1 MKQTLKITILMVLM
15 TIVTLTLASCDELL
29 NKLPF
34 GNETTPQ
41 ELITIGCTTTPE
53 PEGSTPEP
61 DVTTTGPEE
70 TTPEAHVH
78 TMGEWVVVKEATCV
92 EYGVKERR
100 CTGCDHVVTS
110 FISAV
115 GTHTMG
121 NWNITVT
128 STCTDG
134 GLKERKCQKCGY
146 IETKEVDSLSH
157 IWDLVVTVNPTSCL
171 EEGYRESVCTRCG
184 ERKFVY
190 WEGDHTYISNQWGI
204 CTVCNYVDL
213 CHEHIIKDGKCKYC
227 DYVWFALEHPSMYDN
242 DGDGV
247 TEAYL
252 IAAALPEKFRSEDA
266 IHIDAFRDELDGQNS
281 KKWDDHW
288 DQRAFPY
295 PHIYC
300 GVYSELEADD
310 YLLYNVT
317 VEEVGVYELVVHLY
331 VNNDKNRCAE
341 YIINEGTPSE
351 YSFKTSHGWINLDST
366 CLDIR
371 NNDHLKG
378 IYMLGIRIELQA
390 GENTIK
396 ITGCD
401 LEKPQLF
408 RDLYLI
414 KAEE

>member
-41 ELITIGCTTTPE
+41 DLVIIGCTTTPE

-78 TMGEWVVVKEATCV
+78 VMGEWLITQESTCV
-92 EYGVKERR
+92 STGVAERACQGCDYKETETVPIDYDGHSWSEWTDIENPI
-100 CTGCDHVVTS
+100 CTGEGSQERTCSVCGIYVTQN
-110 FISAV
+110 AT
-115 GTHTMG
+115 GTHTYAY
-121 NWNITVT
+121 
-128 STCTDG
+128 
-134 GLKERKCQKCGY
+134 K
-146 IETKEVDSLSH
+146 
-157 IWDLVVTVNPTSCL
+157 
-171 EEGYRESVCTRCG
+171 
-184 ERKFVY
+184 
-190 WEGDHTYISNQWGI
+190 QWGI

-213 CHEHIIKDGKCKYC
+213 YHEHIIKDGKCKYC

-266 IHIDAFRDELDGQNS
+266 IHIDAFRDELDGENS
-281 KKWDDHW
+281 KKEDEHDGHW
-288 DQRAFPY
+288 DQWVFPY
-295 PHIYC
+295 RHIYC
-300 GVYSELEADD
+300 DVYSELGADD

-317 VEEVGVYELVVHLY
+317 VEEAGVYELVVHLY

-351 YSFKTSHGWINLDST
+351 YSFKTSHGWANLDST